1 MAMRARNR
9 GGSLDFSLSP
19 LLRIVG
25 INFCLLL
32 IGVLLAELFFR
43 LRSQWKI
50 DLASPRHTLVSF
62 GSALQNHGGRWW
74 EDHLNHSDNLRM
86 PYPYLMFK
94 GKPGYNDHDL
104 NGFRIQSSTSDT
116 NAITIAFFGGST
128 GYMGSPPI
136 SDLLA
141 QVIWP
146 VRNVRT
152 LNFSVV
158 SSNHNQHLHSLV
170 QNHGKYSFDLVVFYG
185 GYNETLQTAFYDSR
199 PGFPYNFNKRH
210 EIGPSLAIL
219 YRHSALFNFI
229 ADRFHKSLLEPEHT
243 PFHQAWNSAIVKNYI
258 SAIAKA
264 DRLSSAL
271 TTGRCLEPFVFV
283 YQPFQKDQ
291 SVFVPSIFE
300 QEVNRPIQ
308 IFASRSKSGIDLS
321 STFEQDKSVY
331 ADIVH
336 LKQRGNQQ
344 IATLIAQSPQFLRA
358 IRSCE

>member
-1 MAMRARNR
+1 MNR
-9 GGSLDFSLSP
+9 RSFSGSSLLS
-19 LLRIVG
+19 LLRVLG
-25 INFCLLL
+25 INLWLLL
-32 IGVLLAELFFR
+32 IGLLFAEFFFR

-50 DLASPRHTLVSF
+50 DFVSPRKTLVSF

-94 GKPGYNDHDL
+94 GRPGYNDHDL
-104 NGFRIQSSTSDT
+104 NGFRIQSRSANDS
-116 NAITIAFFGGST
+116 ITIAFFGGST

-136 SDLLA
+136 SELLS
-141 QVIWP
+141 QTIRP
-146 VRNVRT
+146 LKKVRP

-170 QNHGKYSFDLVVFYG
+170 ENSDKYPIDLVVFYG

-210 EIGPSLAIL
+210 EIKPSLSIL

-229 ADRFHKSLLEPEHT
+229 ADRFGKPLLKPEHT
-243 PFHQAWNSAIVKNYI
+243 PFHRAWNSAIVANYI
-258 SAIAKA
+258 STITKA
-264 DRLSSAL
+264 SRLSSVL
-271 TTGRCLEPFVFV
+271 TTGRCLKPFVFV

-291 SVFVPSIFE
+291 SVSVPSSFE
-300 QEVNRPIQ
+300 KEVNQPIQ
-308 IFASRSKSGIDLS
+308 TFAARSEAGIDLS
-321 STFEQDKSVY
+321 SVFNQDKSVY

-336 LKQRGNQQ
+336 LKQRGNRQ
-344 IATLIAQSPQFLRA
+344 IAALISQSPQFRQALL
-358 IRSCE
+358 SCRV